1 MLALDYDSLSY
12 YVILSFLLL
21 MCEGLARV
29 SKRCPHRLSI
39 LTKVLPDPLFLDL
52 VR

>member
-29 SKRCPHRLSI
+29 SKSHRLSI
-39 LTKVLPDPLFLDL
+39 LTKVLPDPLLLDL